1 MVHSTYTSMYDYNYS
16 CILGI
21 FMTNYLFWQE
31 EKILFRDAH
40 ISYIVTQP
48 SMDVYEK
55 MERPGCFSDDDSYI
69 LLRMIQG
76 KGGYTFINQICDM

>member
-48 SMDVYEK
+48 SMDVYEE
-55 MERPGCFSDDDSYI
+55 MEDPGCFSDDSHI

-76 KGGYTFINQICDM
+76 KGGYTFIN